1 MNLKISFNIQKDLT
15 HILFEVV
22 LEVGHTNF
30 AGLELEFEILR
41 RFRWIC
47 SSVLV
52 DNPGFRG
59 SKVRFKSTNQ
69 GSSESKL
76 PSSLKF
82 NTILKASRF
91 FFSFFKNCNRHHV
104 RLSGNIIE
112 FAYSFKKSFLF

>member
-59 SKVRFKSTNQ
+59 VQQGPKFGFNLRTRVRVS
-69 GSSESKL
+69 
-76 PSSLKF
+76 PKF
-82 NTILKASRF
+82 QA
-91 FFSFFKNCNRHHV
+91 V
-104 RLSGNIIE
+104 
-112 FAYSFKKSFLF
+112 